1 VIGNSLL
8 SADRIGVLFGT
19 LGAVV
24 ISSIAH
30 WNTLISPHA
39 ILLAFVF
46 SAAGACSS
54 VSGRHA
60 GRRAWTRSSR

>member
-1 VIGNSLL
+1 
-8 SADRIGVLFGT
+8 VLFGT